1 MRQTGRTV
9 TSVQQALRDN
19 IATVLRVRRPI
30 AWRIVRWLRER
41 LHEQLGVVH
50 GEAGV
55 VPFRSATQ
63 DVGVLVA
70 TVDYLHLEVGCAWCG
85 EFIASQG
92 EALVEKTKAIVIDPQ
107 HLPRELQAIGLRP
120 AALYCAECW
129 DQYADHLR
137 ERYDA
142 VEVSA

>member
-1 MRQTGRTV
+1 M

-19 IATVLRVRRPI
+19 VSTVLRVRRPV

-41 LHEQLGVVH
+41 LHEQLNVVH
-50 GEAGV
+50 GEAGI
-55 VPFRSATQ
+55 VPFRSASH

-92 EALVEKTKAIVIDPQ
+92 EALVEGTKAVVIDPQ
-107 HLPRELQAIGLRP
+107 HLPHELQAINVRP

-129 DQYADHLR
+129 TDYADHLR
-137 ERYDA
+137 RQFDA
-142 VEVSA
+142 EEVPA